1 MKDCRKLEKMLIAL
15 DDCRGKFFC
24 LKRDH
29 RILTRRTQDFTR
41 TLLPMLK
48 ASQPNIQSSQILSLA
63 SPAQKHLQEAIELT
77 LRFITTLGD
86 TEEAHEESVA
96 SISESDREM
105 PLLPPAPTI
114 LRELLPKLC
123 TQCRPKAEAAFE
135 GAEPDTLFLEE
146 DLSTSPVRAN
156 FQTEEE
162 IPISHRLS
170 PIFEGKF
177 EVSPSKGNISTSPTI
192 APFEEEKTLVSP
204 KCSPSK
210 TKALNSSS
218 PSTLYQ
224 LKASSEE
231 VPVNSISV
239 FKNLESEFISV
250 PPFSPFA
257 NTQNSELLTPQFNT
271 KAEHPRAQFT
281 LGAPRDD
288 LLKLLLSTPSIQN
301 NDSATFSKEFNMPVE
316 ISPNPPPSFHPSH
329 KTSSNPPTSKSAN
342 LPPSLKSS
350 LGPMNEPEYLSFS
363 NTNEPIVHH
372 KCNSQN
378 GPIPSFHQPRVSQN
392 NIPSPTYQS
401 IRSALAKTE
410 PSDLSPPPP
419 SSRSYF
425 TKKVEGKTQPTS
437 NRSKRLS
444 VRDLLAP
451 KQSKPAQE
459 SLNSLLDL
467 LGKKRSLAPEGSSK
481 FSSVSQT
488 TNPTL
493 APQSTTNHPH
503 LPSPT
508 CVTAQ
513 GKKLNISSSTRRE
526 QNGRSKQT
534 TPSLTALLKENLKVA
549 SKARSPK

>member
-1 MKDCRKLEKMLIAL
+1 MKDCRKLEKTLIAL

-29 RILTRRTQDFTR
+29 RILIRRAQDYTR

-48 ASQPNIQSSQILSLA
+48 ASQPNVQTSQIPSLA
-63 SPAQKHLQEAIELT
+63 SPAQKHLQEAVDLT
-77 LRFITTLGD
+77 LRFITFLGD
-86 TEEAHEESVA
+86 TDEAPEESVV

-105 PLLPPAPTI
+105 PLLPPAPTS

-123 TQCRPKAEAAFE
+123 SQCRPKAEAAFE

-146 DLSTSPVRAN
+146 DLPTSPVRGY
-156 FQTEEE
+156 FQTEED

-170 PIFEGKF
+170 PIFKGNF
-177 EVSPSKGNISTSPTI
+177 EVSPSKGNISTSPTTK
-192 APFEEEKTLVSP
+192 AFEEEGTHVSP

-210 TKALNSSS
+210 TKALNSSP

-224 LKASSEE
+224 LKASTEE

-239 FKNLESEFISV
+239 FKNLESEFTAV
-250 PPFSPFA
+250 PPFSPFT
-257 NTQNSELLTPQFNT
+257 NTPSSELLTPQFNF

-288 LLKLLLSTPSIQN
+288 LLKLLLSTPSIVN
-301 NDSATFSKEFNMPVE
+301 NDSATFSKELNMPVE
-316 ISPNPPPSFHPSH
+316 SSSNPPPSFHPFH

-350 LGPMNEPEYLSFS
+350 LGPMNDPEYLSFS
-363 NTNEPIVHH
+363 NTNEPIDHP
-372 KCNSQN
+372 KFNSQN
-378 GPIPSFHQPRVSQN
+378 NPVPSFHQPRVSQN

-425 TKKVEGKTQPTS
+425 TKKIEGKTQPTS
-437 NRSKRLS
+437 SRSKRLS

-467 LGKKRSLAPEGSSK
+467 LGKKRSLAAEGSNK

-488 TNPTL
+488 TNPSL
-493 APQSTTNHPH
+493 PAQSTPNPPP

-508 CVTAQ
+508 CVTAP

-526 QNGRSKQT
+526 QNSRNKQT

-549 SKARSPK
+549 PKARSPK